1 MNNNNS
7 VLNNGNNRG
16 GNNNTPATNNNSIYD
31 NSIGLEP
38 IATVYNLST
47 SQVEEYTFKFLTE
60 KLGVTGVKDVCV
72 YIKKITNDDN
82 KTRLVVEPYLVL
94 DPRQCDGINQNRA
107 NINPILASKLETGM
121 YTISEDL
128 TKKLQLLTSKVTP
141 KRISGNLVSIKLDI
155 FIILAAMLSV
165 KQRAYRIQIDELK
178 ESGNGS
184 GNMIIYKMKN
194 FVSDK
199 GDRGYRRALLNQGNK
214 FSR

>member
-16 GNNNTPATNNNSIYD
+16 GNNTPNTNTRNNSIYD

-38 IATVYNLST
+38 IAVVYNLST
-47 SQVEEYTFKFLTE
+47 NQVEEYTFKFLTE

-72 YIKKITNDDN
+72 YIKKNQEG
-82 KTRLVVEPYLVL
+82 RLQVEPYVVL
-94 DPRQCDGINQNRA
+94 DPRQCDGIQQNRA

-121 YTISEDL
+121 YTISEEL
-128 TKKLQLLTSKVTP
+128 TKQLQLLTSKVTP

-165 KQRAYRIQIDELK
+165 KQKSYRLSIEELK

-184 GNMIIYKMKN
+184 GNMIVYKLKN